1 MHATKIMANEF
12 SNYKI
17 RVNGICPNV
26 TNTKMLLKMDPKS
39 KEKFISRTFVK
50 KVCEPLDVANLILY
64 LCSKNLNI

>member
-50 KVCEPLDVANLILY
+50 VCEPLDVANLIST
-64 LCSKNLNI
+64 CVQNLRNI